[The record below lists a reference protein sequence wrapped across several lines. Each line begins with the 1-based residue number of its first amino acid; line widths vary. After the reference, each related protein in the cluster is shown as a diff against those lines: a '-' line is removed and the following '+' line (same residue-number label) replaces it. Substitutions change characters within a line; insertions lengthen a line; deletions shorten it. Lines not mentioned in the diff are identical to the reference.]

1 MKTVPPGF
9 CIFRSQ
15 TMNSRVSQSF
25 RGSGKYVIFRESK
38 EQRKSFIKASSVTCG
53 FQEMAGCGKAGKER
67 LG

>member
-1 MKTVPPGF
+1 
-9 CIFRSQ
+9 
-15 TMNSRVSQSF
+15 MNSRVSQSF